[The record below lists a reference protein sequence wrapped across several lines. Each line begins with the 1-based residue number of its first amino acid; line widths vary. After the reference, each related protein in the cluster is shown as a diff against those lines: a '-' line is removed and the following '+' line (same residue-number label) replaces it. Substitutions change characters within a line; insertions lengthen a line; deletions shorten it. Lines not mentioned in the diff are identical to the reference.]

1 MFEVIKKYVSNRQKL
16 HMNTKIFYFK
26 KLFLPLIPT
35 CILLFFGIKFC
46 IKHEN
51 LATSLVSVTA
61 IIIAFLVFLMST
73 LLTKDSNKNI
83 PNTNIKY
90 SEILANNTAF
100 LTIISS
106 VSLFINLIYVYV
118 SNLECKSIMA
128 LNFISF
134 FALYFIFL
142 TIKIVVDDILF
153 LSNIFKN

>member
-16 HMNTKIFYFK
+16 HMSTKIFYFK
-26 KLFLPLIPT
+26 KLFLPLVPS
-35 CILLFFGIKFC
+35 CILLVFGIKFC

-51 LATSLVSVTA
+51 VATSLVSVTA
-61 IIIAFLVFLMST
+61 IVVAFLVFLMST
-73 LLTKDSNKNI
+73 LLTKDGDKSI

-90 SEILANNTAF
+90 SEILTNNTAF

-106 VSLFINLIYVYV
+106 FSLFTNLIYVYV
-118 SNLECKSIMA
+118 SNLECKSITI

>member
-1 MFEVIKKYVSNRQKL
+1 MANQVSNNINL
-16 HMNTKIFYFK
+16 C
-26 KLFLPLIPT
+26 LISG
-35 CILLFFGIKFC
+35 CVC
-46 IKHEN
+46 Y
-51 LATSLVSVTA
+51 
-61 IIIAFLVFLMST
+61 IIS
-73 LLTKDSNKNI
+73 
-83 PNTNIKY
+83 KY

-100 LTIISS
+100 LTVISS

>member
-51 LATSLVSVTA
+51 VAISLVSVTA

-106 VSLFINLIYVYV
+106 VSLFINLN
-118 SNLECKSIMA
+118 S
-128 LNFISF
+128 
-134 FALYFIFL
+134 
-142 TIKIVVDDILF
+142 
-153 LSNIFKN
+153 